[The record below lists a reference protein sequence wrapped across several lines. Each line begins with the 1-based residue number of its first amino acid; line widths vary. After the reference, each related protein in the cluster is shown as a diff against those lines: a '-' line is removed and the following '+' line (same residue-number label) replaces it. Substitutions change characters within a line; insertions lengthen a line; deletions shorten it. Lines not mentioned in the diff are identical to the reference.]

1 VPAHGFGLSDE
12 DVLRQRLEK
21 LYWQVIASES
31 DFQSTP
37 SIDPSSLTRWRKR
50 LGSARI
56 KELFAETIEA
66 ANGPTL
72 SRARASTR
80 GC

>member
-1 VPAHGFGLSDE
+1 MSARFISQRAAAEFTSPDCILAVPAHGFGQLDE

-21 LYWQVIASES
+21 PYWQVIASES

-50 LGSARI
+50 LG
-56 KELFAETIEA
+56 
-66 ANGPTL
+66 
-72 SRARASTR
+72 
-80 GC
+80 